1 MQLGLDDLF
10 RKTETAPHLYWLPK
24 GLKGESTA
32 SSIPEQIAN
41 GKI

>member
-24 GLKGESTA
+24 GSKGESTA
-32 SSIPEQIAN
+32 SSLPGQTAN